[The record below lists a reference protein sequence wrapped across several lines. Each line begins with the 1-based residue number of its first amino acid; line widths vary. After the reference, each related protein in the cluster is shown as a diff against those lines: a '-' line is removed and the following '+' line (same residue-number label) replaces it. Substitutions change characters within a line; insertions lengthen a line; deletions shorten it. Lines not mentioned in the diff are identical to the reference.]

1 MRTKAEWAIIS
12 RAVRLLQKET
22 GLCKAAVHLEMTHA
36 ANKQQINLLELARR
50 ILVQTQDS

>member
-1 MRTKAEWAIIS
+1 MRTKAEWAVIS

-50 ILVQTQDS
+50 ILAD